1 MNSMMMDPFMVGQQ
15 RQRQGQNAGP
25 SGNIGG
31 GGGHQ
36 QQQQQLRPFDPFA
49 SLAVSPF
56 DHHQHHRAVANN
68 PFSFMHQMM
77 SNMDNVFRHNMA
89 DPMANFGGWFFLKM
103 NLFLFEFSLNDF
115 YFWPL

>member
-1 MNSMMMDPFMVGQQ
+1 MMDPFMVGQQ

-31 GGGHQ
+31 GHQPQQQ

-77 SNMDNVFRHNMA
+77 NNMDNVFRHNLA
-89 DPMANFGGWFFLKM
+89 DPMANFGGLLISERVNCFI
-103 NLFLFEFSLNDF
+103 
-115 YFWPL
+115 